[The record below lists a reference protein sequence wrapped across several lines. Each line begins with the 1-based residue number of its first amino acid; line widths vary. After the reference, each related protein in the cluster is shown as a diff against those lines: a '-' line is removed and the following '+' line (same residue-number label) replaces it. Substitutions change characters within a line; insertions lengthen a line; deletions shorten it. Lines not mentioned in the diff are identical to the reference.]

1 MEDSVPLSTNKIR
14 KRNKHFKSVKSLSKR
29 KIESSTSSDESDDL
43 QGFIVNDSEEDD
55 IMDEIEEE
63 KPKRKE
69 LVKVY
74 LKPNQSL
81 RMKKILILKKKQLQ
95 EKENLPKRKK

>member
-1 MEDSVPLSTNKIR
+1 
-14 KRNKHFKSVKSLSKR
+14 
-29 KIESSTSSDESDDL
+29 
-43 QGFIVNDSEEDD
+43 
-55 IMDEIEEE
+55 MDEIEEE

-81 RMKKILILKKKQLQ
+81 RMKKILILRKKQLQ
-95 EKENLPKRKK
+95 EKENLPKIKK